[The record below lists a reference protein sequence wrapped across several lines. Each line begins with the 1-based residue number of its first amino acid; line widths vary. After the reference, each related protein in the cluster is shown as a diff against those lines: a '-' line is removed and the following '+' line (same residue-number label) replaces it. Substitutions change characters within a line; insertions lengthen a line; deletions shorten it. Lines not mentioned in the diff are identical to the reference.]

1 MILFY
6 TYHIIID
13 IFINIFLIQ
22 RRGWDYLCDVFGF
35 YICDNCPDT
44 LLGWIVG
51 PAARNMER
59 KSLDEIKIGL
69 MYLLNKFLGDTY
81 TIPFPDLVTR

>member
-1 MILFY
+1 MFY
-6 TYHIIID
+6 IKIEQA
-13 IFINIFLIQ
+13 FVLGVFGC
-22 RRGWDYLCDVFGF
+22 GWDYLCDVFGF
-35 YICDNCPDT
+35 YICDNCPNT

-51 PAARNMER
+51 PAARNMEQ

-69 MYLLNKFLGDTY
+69 MYLLNKFLGDKY

>member
-1 MILFY
+1 M
-6 TYHIIID
+6 
-13 IFINIFLIQ
+13 
-22 RRGWDYLCDVFGF
+22 
-35 YICDNCPDT
+35 
-44 LLGWIVG
+44 G

>member
-1 MILFY
+1 MYI
-6 TYHIIID
+6 
-13 IFINIFLIQ
+13 IQ

-35 YICDNCPDT
+35 YVCDNCPNT

-69 MYLLNKFLGDTY
+69 VYLLNKFLGDKF
-81 TIPFPDLVTR
+81 TIPTPDLVTR